1 MKDNYITIGELQ
13 EFVTCSIWVGTDR
26 ATRKECTVSINGFRT
41 KYGWK
46 NLHAKVKREDL
57 LEYINGKITL
67 LGLLQL
73 REPDSLVI
81 QNVCSV
87 SGSMEEEKPSEWP
100 KFLEGMFDWKFD
112 RLRCVDREEIDEFLE
127 ITTKEF

>member
-1 MKDNYITIGELQ
+1 MKEYISIGEL
-13 EFVTCSIWVGTDR
+13 EERMTCSVWVGTDK

-46 NLHAKVKREDL
+46 NLHVKVKREDL
-57 LEYINGKITL
+57 LEYIGRKITL
-67 LGLLQL
+67 LDLLQR
-73 REPDSLVI
+73 REPDSLIV

-87 SGSMEEEKPSEWP
+87 SGSMEEERPSEWP

-112 RLRCVDREEIDEFLE
+112 RLRCVDYREIGHFLGVEI
-127 ITTKEF
+127 